1 MGLWVLLL
9 SFPSPAYRCL
19 QFTATRPVC
28 VLRARNVS
36 SPCYF
41 YVQCPKQ
48 KSPWT
53 METSWVY
60 YISILYQLQKL
71 HQPFWLKKEHGKDL
85 KKAVFSLHLLGKTWY
100 MGERDRWRL
109 HSVTG
114 NRFWGFDV
122 YDSTHN
128 KYKGYSKIQSYNQWK
143 SVSWHW
149 ERILYFALGKPEN
162 MQKYKEYILVIL

>member
-1 MGLWVLLL
+1 MGFIAELPL
-9 SFPSPAYRCL
+9 PSIQMFAVYSHKASLCFKSQERQQPMLFLCA
-19 QFTATRPVC
+19 
-28 VLRARNVS
+28 VS
-36 SPCYF
+36 
-41 YVQCPKQ
+41 QAEN
-48 KSPWT
+48 PWT

-114 NRFWGFDV
+114 NRFWGFDD